1 MLCLAAWAGAG
12 VATAADDA
20 DKKQP
25 TAAELRKERRAAVR
39 EAEKNLRKARRS
51 GDESAIAAAKAA
63 LELAKRKARGKGVDM
78 GAEFATLS
86 KATEMLAGVN
96 DEDTAKKT
104 AEKIYDMFSKLPAP
118 DEVSDD
124 DIEQWSTEQN
134 KLNLQMEL
142 LRKEPWFEASG
153 LQEAWSAATDP
164 FSRKRAIRQKR

>member
-1 MLCLAAWAGAG
+1 MLCMAAWAGVG

-25 TAAELRKERRAAVR
+25 TAAELRKERRAAVK

-51 GDESAIAAAKAA
+51 GDSAAIAEAKAA
-63 LELAKRKARGKGVDM
+63 LERAKKKARGKGADM
-78 GAEFATLS
+78 AAEFVALM
-86 KATEMLAGVN
+86 KAADMLEGVS
-96 DEDTAKKT
+96 DEESAKK
-104 AEKIYDMFSKLPAP
+104 AADKIHDMFSKLPAP
-118 DEVSDD
+118 DEVTDD

-134 KLNLQMEL
+134 KLNRQMER
-142 LRKEPWFEASG
+142 LRKEPWFVDSG